1 MQTPSPHLNTVTS
14 EAIITAKKKYLLC
27 KKNIVKN
34 AIYHGTLPC
43 LYMLNWKKQYTPAP
57 KYMHIHILLQECLY
71 TLTPMHACIYKCA
84 IVYTCTC
91 TIFFL
96 YINYITY
103 LEEMSC
109 CWLEAKRGKRAR
121 WEHLKRFIVIFLA
134 SRVKAR
140 TNN

>member
-27 KKNIVKN
+27 TKNIVKN

-91 TIFFL
+91 TIFFFIYKL
-96 YINYITY
+96 HNIPWRNELLLTRSQTRQTGKMRTSQTVHCY
-103 LEEMSC
+103 LP
-109 CWLEAKRGKRAR
+109 GK
-121 WEHLKRFIVIFLA
+121 
-134 SRVKAR
+134 
-140 TNN
+140 